1 MMIEPTESQQE
12 LKRNIT
18 TPSLGISIGRSPLRV
33 SLLLILLVLV
43 CFAFSPRA
51 RGVGPRPDGGYPNG
65 NTAEGDGALQSL
77 ATGPGNTA
85 IGSEA
90 FFSQQP
96 SKFVFKDASGKA
108 TSVDVVETYQPKK
121 IVRPFAKIDRQVDPK
136 LMRAATIAEERAH
149 AHSRRQCWRY
159 VKEALLASGV
169 IRSRPTTAYAKQA
182 GQELVNNFGFKKL
195 AVSDPYR
202 APIGS
207 VLVYNANRAAGH
219 VEIRTKD
226 GFVSDFR
233 SKTPSRRPLLGVFV
247 KS

>member
-1 MMIEPTESQQE
+1 MTLLP
-12 LKRNIT
+12 
-18 TPSLGISIGRSPLRV
+18 
-33 SLLLILLVLV
+33 LLLESLPPL
-43 CFAFSPRA
+43 CRA
-51 RGVGPRPDGGYPNG
+51 RLMTKIAIVVVCCGLCSSVPAVTPAPDGGYPNG
-65 NTAEGDGALQSL
+65 NTAEGDGARQGLT
-77 ATGPGNTA
+77 TGPGNTA
-85 IGSEA
+85 IGFEA
-90 FFSQQP
+90 LFSQQP

-108 TSVDVVETYQPKK
+108 TFVEVVETYQPKK
-121 IVRPFAKIDRQVDPK
+121 ILRPFAKIDRQVDPK

-149 AHSRRQCWRY
+149 AHSRRQCWAY

-195 AVSDPYR
+195 AVSDPYQ

>member
-1 MMIEPTESQQE
+1 MMIEPTVSQQE

-18 TPSLGISIGRSPLRV
+18 TPSPAISISRSPLRLG
-33 SLLLILLVLV
+33 LLLIPLVLV
-43 CFAFSPRA
+43 CLAFSSIARA
-51 RGVGPRPDGGYPNG
+51 VDPRPDGG
-65 NTAEGDGALQSL
+65 L
-77 ATGPGNTA
+77 ATGPGNKA

-90 FFSQQP
+90 LYSQQP

-121 IVRPFAKIDRQVDPK
+121 IVRPFAKIDRQIDPK

-149 AHSRRQCWRY
+149 AHSRRQCWHY

-195 AVSDPYR
+195 AVSDPYQ

-207 VLVYNANRAAGH
+207 VLVYDANRAAGH

>member
-12 LKRNIT
+12 LKRKIT
-18 TPSLGISIGRSPLRV
+18 TPSLAISIGRSPLRLG
-33 SLLLILLVLV
+33 LLLIPLVLV
-43 CFAFSPRA
+43 CFAFSPTARA
-51 RGVGPRPDGGYPNG
+51 VDPPPDGGYPNG

-77 ATGPGNTA
+77 TTGPGNTA

-90 FFSQQP
+90 LSSQQP
-96 SKFVFKDASGKA
+96 SKFAFKDASGKA
-108 TSVDVVETYQPKK
+108 TSVDVIETYQPKK

-149 AHSRRQCWRY
+149 AHSRRQCWHY
-159 VKEALLASGV
+159 VKEALLASGA

-195 AVSDPYR
+195 AVSDPYQ

-233 SKTPSRRPLLGVFV
+233 SKTPSRRQLLGVFV

>member
-1 MMIEPTESQQE
+1 MIKVAIVVACCGLCS
-12 LKRNIT
+12 
-18 TPSLGISIGRSPLRV
+18 SIPAVSP
-33 SLLLILLVLV
+33 
-43 CFAFSPRA
+43 A
-51 RGVGPRPDGGYPNG
+51 PDGGYPNN
-65 NTAEGDGALQSL
+65 NTAEGTDALFNL
-77 ATGPGNTA
+77 TTGVGNTA
-85 IGSEA
+85 TASA
-90 FFSQQP
+90 LSMSPPPRANPQP

-108 TSVDVVETYQPKK
+108 TSVDVIQSYQPTK
-121 IVRPFAKIDRQVDPK
+121 IVRPFATGDRQLDPK

-149 AHSRRQCWRY
+149 AHSRRQCWHA

-169 IRSRPTTAYAKQA
+169 ISSRPKTEYAKQA
-182 GQELVNNFGFKKL
+182 GQELVNNYGFRKL
-195 AVSDPYR
+195 PVNDPYQ
-202 APIGS
+202 APVGS